1 MLESHLLEVSKHE
14 SYNVVTNCLGHL
26 LAHHCLPKLAKNCQ
40 KSQVD
45 FWINYYKGA
54 VRASFHF
61 NLEGGPVLSGLTF
74 LALAPKSLLRLLQ
87 NMLQSC
93 LLLNFL

>member
-14 SYNVVTNCLGHL
+14 SYHVDTNCLGHL

-61 NLEGGPVLSGLTF
+61 NLTYTKTV
-74 LALAPKSLLRLLQ
+74 Q
-87 NMLQSC
+87 NK
-93 LLLNFL
+93 